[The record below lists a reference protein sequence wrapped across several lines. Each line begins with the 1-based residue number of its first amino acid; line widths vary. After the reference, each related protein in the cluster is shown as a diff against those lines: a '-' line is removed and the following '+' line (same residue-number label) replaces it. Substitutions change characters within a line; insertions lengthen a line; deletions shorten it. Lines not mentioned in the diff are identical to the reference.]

1 MARSQNAGRR
11 WPERREAL
19 MLAHGFRR
27 EVLAGLVLAELATIV
42 TRVVRAGGATT
53 MKIDRYLITDDGREA
68 LGES

>member
-1 MARSQNAGRR
+1 
-11 WPERREAL
+11 